1 MYWLQSIESVCQFMQ
16 VDLASVLVTESVHY
30 SLYFTFWQVY
40 SIAVHQS
47 DQVKGVDV
55 SFVCLVN

>member
-16 VDLASVLVTESVHY
+16 VDLASMLVTESVHY
-30 SLYFTFWQVY
+30 SLYFTFGQVY

-55 SFVCLVN
+55 SLVCLVN